1 MTHSERITTSARQ
14 TRSLAAKLVRF
25 LPPGAIVFLEGPLGA
40 GKTVFVKGMA
50 AGLGL
55 ETRKVHSPSFL
66 LIHDYGRLVHIDC
79 YRLQNARMS
88 DLREA
93 GIMEALDGPGIKAV
107 EWAPAALK
115 KKHLRATKI
124 RIDFFSEKCRKIRI
138 TNAD

>member
-14 TRSLAAKLVRF
+14 TRSLAARF
-25 LPPGAIVFLEGPLGA
+25 VHSLPADAIVFLEGPLGA

-50 AGLGL
+50 SGLGL

-66 LIHDYGRLVHIDC
+66 LMHDYGGLIHVDC
-79 YRLQNARMS
+79 YRLQTARMS

-93 GIMEALDGPGIKAV
+93 GILEALEGPGIKAV
-107 EWAPAALK
+107 EWAPATLIT
-115 KKHLRATKI
+115 KHPGATKI